1 MATCR
6 TAAPSEL
13 SQNVICCLR
22 EKMVGSRLVRVFLTI
37 LLLIPVFVM
46 GGCMGFTGQN
56 NNKPSNPSTPPNVPV
71 PPANPTPANPTATI
85 TVTPTSV
92 QAGDKV
98 TVSWQTQNASTIT
111 LTQNDK
117 PVALDGNPLNSQ
129 GMQFTL
135 NTVGTTT
142 F

>member
-1 MATCR
+1 
-6 TAAPSEL
+6 
-13 SQNVICCLR
+13 
-22 EKMVGSRLVRVFLTI
+22 MVGSRLLRIFLTI

-46 GGCMGFTGQN
+46 AGCMGLTGQ
-56 NNKPSNPSTPPNVPV
+56 NNKPSNPTTPNVPV
-71 PPANPTPANPTATI
+71 PPANPVPTNPTAAI

-142 F
+142 FTLTATGPTGTQPATATAS